1 MKEDVRQCVAARVDF
16 FSTYYT
22 VPEAVQ
28 PRVTDFCSRVTGL
41 GEESADAAA
50 FEAAFASRGLQ
61 EEFMALIPLCTP
73 KPVQLTQEQKDYSSQ
88 VAKEMRKEQH
98 IGKKVVEDIVDTGI
112 TLSNLKE
119 YFLKEKNVKS
129 FKICSLLDKPS
140 RRLKDISPDYCGF
153 SIDDHFVVGY
163 GLDVANKYRNLKNI
177 CKIVL

>member
-98 IGKKVVEDIVDTGI
+98 IGKKVVEDIVDSVMVEANEELIAARRKGMIEAGVYDEYTRASNAVEDIGI
-112 TLSNLKE
+112 LGG
-119 YFLKEKNVKS
+119 FLKRKFGK
-129 FKICSLLDKPS
+129 K
-140 RRLKDISPDYCGF
+140 KD
-153 SIDDHFVVGY
+153 
-163 GLDVANKYRNLKNI
+163 
-177 CKIVL
+177 

>member
-98 IGKKVVEDIVDTGI
+98 IGKKVVEDIVDSVMVEANEELIAARRKGMIETGVYDEY
-112 TLSNLKE
+112 TRASNAVEDIGILGG
-119 YFLKEKNVKS
+119 FLKRKFGK
-129 FKICSLLDKPS
+129 K
-140 RRLKDISPDYCGF
+140 KD
-153 SIDDHFVVGY
+153 
-163 GLDVANKYRNLKNI
+163 
-177 CKIVL
+177 